1 MKKVT
6 LTARTIY
13 RFILYSCMGRA
24 VPSRAG
30 CNSQS
35 IAMIVDYSSLRYRV
49 QCVYRPLYCDW
60 YKGGSIDEG
69 TKYKIQLY
77 LLVLSCE

>member
-1 MKKVT
+1 
-6 LTARTIY
+6 
-13 RFILYSCMGRA
+13 
-24 VPSRAG
+24 
-30 CNSQS
+30 
-35 IAMIVDYSSLRYRV
+35 MIVDYSSLRYRV